1 MSMAQWIE
9 SSVRNAA
16 VAVRE
21 RLAALEKIAVT
32 PSAATVEA
40 LLTGMDDVGAELA
53 RLDADGMD
61 VRAEMVRFDNL
72 QRRLASRPQAIARAA
87 ARVPGGMDAL
97 RAAHPPADAPWWQA
111 DHVQSA
117 RVRRTLL
124 EIGGIL
130 AAVAA
135 LLALVYVVMT
145 YVFPPD
151 LRAVALINAS
161 SAIDARI
168 AESDWAGA
176 LQVAEDAYAQWP
188 DEPEL
193 ATWVG
198 VLAEKSGDPARSAQA
213 FADVKRLTAAEPIR
227 YWLLRSDTYAR
238 ALDSAQAVAA
248 AKEAIKLAPDNPEA
262 TFAVGRTAEAAGDRA
277 TALEYLDKTYQLAE
291 ESNPQLAVSAR
302 VLWGTLIQQPELPTP
317 ESTFTP

>member
-1 MSMAQWIE
+1 MAQSVK

-16 VAVRE
+16 VAVRD
-21 RLAALEKIAVT
+21 RLAALETNAVA
-32 PSAATVEA
+32 PAAATVEA
-40 LLTGMDDVGAELA
+40 LLTGMDDVSAELA

-72 QRRLASRPQAIARAA
+72 QRRLASHPRAIARAA

-117 RVRRTLL
+117 HVRSTLL
-124 EIGGIL
+124 QIGGIL
-130 AAVAA
+130 AAVVA
-135 LLALVYVVMT
+135 LLALVYVMMT

-151 LRAVALINAS
+151 PRAVALINAS
-161 SAIDARI
+161 NAIEARV
-168 AESDWAGA
+168 AENDRAGA
-176 LQVAEDAYAQWP
+176 LQVAEDAWAQWP
-188 DEPEL
+188 DEAEL

-198 VLAEKSGDPARSAQA
+198 VLAEKNNDLARSSQA
-213 FADVKRLTAAEPIR
+213 FVDVKRLTAAEPVR

-238 ALDSAQAVAA
+238 AFDSAQAVAA
-248 AKEAIKLAPDNPEA
+248 AQEAIKLAPDNPEA

-277 TALEYLDKTYQLAE
+277 TALEYLDKTYQLAL
-291 ESNPQLAVSAR
+291 ESNPQLALNAR
-302 VLWGTLIQQPELPTP
+302 VLWGTLIQQPEFPTP
-317 ESTFTP
+317 DPTFTP